1 VPKIPPRPEIVS
13 HPVYQATMAAQHIA
27 YQLMREVPPDR
38 KAEATRLHV
47 ATVHATTYATYALDP
62 EEPRRPARY
71 RDLAASAAEAK
82 ERLQPL
88 RHLAKD
94 ARDAEVLEEK
104 LDEIVRAAREGEDA
118 LGASSRTP
126 AA

>member
-1 VPKIPPRPEIVS
+1 MPKIPPRPEIAS
-13 HPVYQATMAAQHIA
+13 HPVYQATMAAQHLA

-47 ATVHATTYATYALDP
+47 ATVHATTHATYALDP
-62 EEPRRPARY
+62 DEPRRPARY
-71 RDLAASAAEAK
+71 RDLLASAEEAK

-94 ARDAEVLEEK
+94 ARDAEALEQK
-104 LDEIVRAAREGEDA
+104 LDEIVKAAGEA
-118 LGASSRTP
+118 QGAGASATHER
-126 AA
+126 AV